1 MKIKNDFTDETKAL
15 FVFVDTCWRCDRP
28 NPEPH
33 HILKRVSNS
42 PLNLYP
48 LCRTC
53 HSKHTEMMSE
63 PNKKKF
69 LNETIR
75 FLAKSGYKWKEKD
88 LEFYINNRKYYD

>member
-1 MKIKNDFTDETKAL
+1 MKNDFTEETRAE
-15 FVFVDTCWRCDRP
+15 FAFETTCWRCNRP

-33 HILKRVSNS
+33 HICGRISNS
-42 PLNLYP
+42 ALNLYP

-53 HSKHTEMMSE
+53 HSNHGEMKSE

-75 FLAKSGYKWKEKD
+75 FLAKNGYKWQPKD
-88 LEFYINNRKYYD
+88 IEFYLKHKKYYD